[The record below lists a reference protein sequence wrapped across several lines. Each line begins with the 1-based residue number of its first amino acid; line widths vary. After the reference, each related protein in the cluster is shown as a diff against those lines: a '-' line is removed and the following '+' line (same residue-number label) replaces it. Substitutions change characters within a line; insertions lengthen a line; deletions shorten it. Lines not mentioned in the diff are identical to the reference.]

1 MGAAKVAE
9 TPEAAK
15 VAAGITVEAANEP
28 EVNVEAVVERLQR
41 DIFESEEA
49 GKIDP
54 KQEQLINGF
63 PETKKPD
70 FTKMISYGSKMWIQK
85 SLGLYIPDMT

>member
-15 VAAGITVEAANEP
+15 VAAGITVEEANEP
-28 EVNVEAVVERLQR
+28 EVNVETVAERLQR

-49 GKIDP
+49 GRIDP

-63 PETKKPD
+63 PETKNTRFYQD
-70 FTKMISYGSKMWIQK
+70 
-85 SLGLYIPDMT
+85 

>member
-1 MGAAKVAE
+1 MGTAKVAE
-9 TPEAAK
+9 TLGAAK
-15 VAAGITVEAANEP
+15 VAAGITVESANEP

-54 KQEQLINGF
+54 KQEQLFSRN
-63 PETKKPD
+63 
-70 FTKMISYGSKMWIQK
+70 
-85 SLGLYIPDMT
+85 

>member
-15 VAAGITVEAANEP
+15 VAAGITVEEANEP
-28 EVNVEAVVERLQR
+28 EVNVETVAERLQR

-49 GKIDP
+49 A
-54 KQEQLINGF
+54 
-63 PETKKPD
+63 
-70 FTKMISYGSKMWIQK
+70 
-85 SLGLYIPDMT
+85 